1 MSQNSTCKVF
11 QNFSTYILLV
21 IYYIPS
27 NWHQGLNAV
36 ELVSML
42 PGRTLDVVVEI
53 IFSGTYSSN
62 KIQSKL
68 IAKVRS
74 EFKSALTFY
83 LSESLSLC
91 QNSQSFINYT
101 HNLESGVL

>member
-1 MSQNSTCKVF
+1 
-11 QNFSTYILLV
+11 
-21 IYYIPS
+21 
-27 NWHQGLNAV
+27 
-36 ELVSML
+36 ML

-62 KIQSKL
+62 KIQSKF

-83 LSESLSLC
+83 SSESLSLC

-101 HNLESGVL
+101 HNLESGIL